1 MRRMKKLVLAS
12 ASPRRKELLSQIG
25 LDFIVCPS
33 DAEEVITKTV
43 PAEIVMEL
51 AKTKAEAIWKKTEQ
65 ENCIVLG
72 ADTIVVKD
80 DEILGKPKDDQ
91 DAARMIQMLQGN
103 VHQVYTG
110 VCFYY
115 REEGSD
121 SDLEKC
127 HLFYG
132 CTDVQ
137 VAPMSRQEIA
147 TYLQQGEHRDK
158 AGAYGIQGF
167 FERYIEGIRGDY
179 ANVVGLPVGLVYR
192 ELTKLGLIEA

>member
-51 AKTKAEAIWKKTEQ
+51 AKTKAEAIWQKTEQ

-115 REEGSD
+115 REEGTD
-121 SDLEKC
+121 IEKC

-137 VAPMSRQEIA
+137 VAPMSLQEIE

-192 ELTKLGLIEA
+192 ELIKLGLIEA

>member
-1 MRRMKKLVLAS
+1 MKKLVLAS

-51 AKTKAEAIWKKTEQ
+51 AKTKAEAIWQKTEQ

-91 DAARMIQMLQGN
+91 DAARMIQMLQGC

-115 REEGSD
+115 REEGTD
-121 SDLEKC
+121 IEKC

-192 ELTKLGLIEA
+192 ELIKLGLIEA

>member
-1 MRRMKKLVLAS
+1 MKKIVLAS

-91 DAARMIQMLQGN
+91 DATRMIQMLQGC

-115 REEGSD
+115 REEG

-192 ELTKLGLIEA
+192 ELKKLGLIEA

>member
-51 AKTKAEAIWKKTEQ
+51 AKTKAEAIWQKIEQ

-91 DAARMIQMLQGN
+91 DATRMIQMLQGN

-115 REEGSD
+115 REEGTD
-121 SDLEKC
+121 IEKC

-137 VAPMSRQEIA
+137 VAPMSLQEIE

-192 ELTKLGLIEA
+192 ELIKLGLIEA

>member
-51 AKTKAEAIWKKTEQ
+51 AKTKAEAIWQKTEQ

-91 DAARMIQMLQGN
+91 DATRMIQRLQGN

-115 REEGSD
+115 REEGTD
-121 SDLEKC
+121 IEKC

-137 VAPMSRQEIA
+137 VAPMSLQEIE

-192 ELTKLGLIEA
+192 ELIKLGLIEA

>member
-51 AKTKAEAIWKKTEQ
+51 AKTKAEAIWQKTEQ

-91 DAARMIQMLQGN
+91 DAARMIQMLQGC

-115 REEGSD
+115 REEGTD
-121 SDLEKC
+121 IEKC

-192 ELTKLGLIEA
+192 ELIKLGLIEA

>member
-1 MRRMKKLVLAS
+1 MRRMKKIVLAS

-91 DAARMIQMLQGN
+91 DATRMIQMLQGC

-115 REEGSD
+115 REEG

-192 ELTKLGLIEA
+192 ELKKLGLIEA

>member
-51 AKTKAEAIWKKTEQ
+51 AKTKAEAIWQKTEQ

-91 DAARMIQMLQGN
+91 DATRMIQMLQGN

-115 REEGSD
+115 REEGTD
-121 SDLEKC
+121 IEKC

-132 CTDVQ
+132 CSDVQ
-137 VAPMSRQEIA
+137 VAPMSLQEIE

-192 ELTKLGLIEA
+192 ELIKLGLIEA

>member
-51 AKTKAEAIWKKTEQ
+51 AKTKAEAIWQKTEQ

-80 DEILGKPKDDQ
+80 GEILGKPKDDQ

-115 REEGSD
+115 REEGTD
-121 SDLEKC
+121 IEKC

-137 VAPMSRQEIA
+137 VAPMSLQEIE

-192 ELTKLGLIEA
+192 ELKKLGLIEA

>member
-1 MRRMKKLVLAS
+1 
-12 ASPRRKELLSQIG
+12 
-25 LDFIVCPS
+25 
-33 DAEEVITKTV
+33 VITKTV

-51 AKTKAEAIWKKTEQ
+51 AKTKAEAIWQKTEQ

-80 DEILGKPKDDQ
+80 GEILGKPKDDQ

-115 REEGSD
+115 REEGTD
-121 SDLEKC
+121 IEKC

-137 VAPMSRQEIA
+137 VAPMSLQEIE

-192 ELTKLGLIEA
+192 ELKKLGLIEA

>member
-121 SDLEKC
+121 LEKC

-192 ELTKLGLIEA
+192 ELIKLGLIEA

>member
-51 AKTKAEAIWKKTEQ
+51 AKTKAEAIWQKTEQ

-91 DAARMIQMLQGN
+91 DATRMIQMLQGN

-115 REEGSD
+115 REEGTD
-121 SDLEKC
+121 IEKC

-132 CTDVQ
+132 CTDVE
-137 VAPMSRQEIA
+137 VAPMSGQEIA

-192 ELTKLGLIEA
+192 ELIKLGLIEA

>member
-51 AKTKAEAIWKKTEQ
+51 AKTKAEAIWQKTEQ

-91 DAARMIQMLQGN
+91 DATRMIQMLQGN

-115 REEGSD
+115 REEGTD
-121 SDLEKC
+121 IEKC

-137 VAPMSRQEIA
+137 VAPMSRQEIE

-192 ELTKLGLIEA
+192 ELIKLGLIEA

>member
-25 LDFIVCPS
+25 LDFIVCLS

-80 DEILGKPKDDQ
+80 DEILGKPKDEQ
-91 DAARMIQMLQGN
+91 DAARMIQMLQGC

-115 REEGSD
+115 REDGSD
-121 SDLEKC
+121 IEKC

-192 ELTKLGLIEA
+192 ELRKLGLIEA